1 MIIGFYIALN
11 PISNDNHEV
20 MATYLKDNFGEAC
33 YMSCALLKSKS
44 TIYSQFQGN
53 FGNYS
58 FEIFLRYFLII
69 LIGFAPLIILLKNS
83 RFVNTNLIFFKY
95 FKNLFF
101 PTSIILLPVII
112 LFAMGYDWGR
122 WVNISY
128 FFTIIFYLG
137 LYKKNIVVL
146 NKKLFEKKY
155 LKYLENKKIFIIILI
170 VFCFGWNPKTV
181 MTGDCE

>member
-1 MIIGFYIALN
+1 MLFSSIDNWIFYIALN

-44 TIYSQFQGN
+44 TISSQFQGN

-83 RFVNTNLIFFKY
+83 RFVNTNLIFF
-95 FKNLFF
+95 
-101 PTSIILLPVII
+101 
-112 LFAMGYDWGR
+112 
-122 WVNISY
+122 
-128 FFTIIFYLG
+128 
-137 LYKKNIVVL
+137 
-146 NKKLFEKKY
+146 
-155 LKYLENKKIFIIILI
+155 
-170 VFCFGWNPKTV
+170 
-181 MTGDCE
+181 